1 MRRIAKNTLSFL
13 CLAILALVAT
23 LPARASDNGLAKT
36 PPMGWN
42 SWNAFH
48 CHVSDDMIRGM
59 ADAMV
64 SSGMKD
70 AGYEYIVIDDCW
82 QVARDAAGNIVTDKD
97 QFPNGMKA
105 LADYV
110 HSKGLKFGIYSD
122 AGTQTCAGRPGSA
135 GHEFQDAIQYAAWG
149 VDYLEIRLVPHRQ
162 RLRQSQRRVVLRNDA

>member
-1 MRRIAKNTLSFL
+1 MSLFAKKALPFFS
-13 CLAILALVAT
+13 LAILALLAAM
-23 LPARASDNGLAKT
+23 PARASDNGLAKT

-82 QVARDAAGNIVTDKD
+82 QVARDAV
-97 QFPNGMKA
+97 
-105 LADYV
+105 
-110 HSKGLKFGIYSD
+110 
-122 AGTQTCAGRPGSA
+122 
-135 GHEFQDAIQYAAWG
+135 
-149 VDYLEIRLVPHRQ
+149 
-162 RLRQSQRRVVLRNDA
+162 